1 MQFCQRM
8 THSNAVLTDYIS
20 TKISAFLTS
29 YQIYNGIKKDL
40 AIVFKSI
47 FLNTILLINNNKCN
61 GLFAVFSDV
70 NDDLFLRLFPQI
82 V

>member
-1 MQFCQRM
+1 M
-8 THSNAVLTDYIS
+8 THSNAVLTDNIIS

-29 YQIYNGIKKDL
+29 YQIYNVIKKGL

-47 FLNTILLINNNKCN
+47 FLNTTILLINNNKCN

-70 NDDLFLRLFPQI
+70 NDDLFFRLFPQI